1 MGDVIDMKPAK
12 RTLKDRWEDFK
23 ANAKVKAHIAYD
35 WCREHK
41 EVLMVVVP
49 AVIGAA
55 GEVGKAVI
63 KAKDHREEREL
74 EERKLCAEWDPSLG
88 SYVDTKRPLTTEEK
102 REIQRIKREKGI
114 TKIEALDE
122 LGLLDI

>member
-1 MGDVIDMKPAK
+1 MAEIVEMKPVK

-23 ANAKVKAHIAYD
+23 VNAKVKAHVAYD

-74 EERKLCAEWDPSLG
+74 EERKLCSVYDRSAGMYLDTTRELTNEDYIKIQSL
-88 SYVDTKRPLTTEEK
+88 K
-102 REIQRIKREKGI
+102 REGKTTG
-114 TKIEALDE
+114 EALYE

>member
-1 MGDVIDMKPAK
+1 MAEIVEMKPVK

-23 ANAKVKAHIAYD
+23 SNAKVKAHIAYD

-41 EVLMVVVP
+41 EVLMVIVP

-55 GEVGKAVI
+55 GEVGKAII

-74 EERKLCAEWDPSLG
+74 EERKLCTEWDPSLG

-102 REIQRIKREKGI
+102 REIQRLKREKEI

-122 LGLLDI
+122 LGLLKI